1 MSIPKEPSLVKFV
14 ASIIYKENGL
24 LLEEGISLLK
34 RKWGEIDIRQEGLP
48 FTRTAYYNEELG
60 SPLFRSFFSFEKLQG
75 RERLMEAKLF
85 SNEIENR
92 LAKSDGMRTINVD
105 PGYLTDGQLI
115 LATGKNYS
123 HRVYLGSG
131 IFADL
136 TLIYKD
142 RRYQPLPWT
151 YPDYQEEGMR
161 LMLLRIRQKY
171 LEQRGKNGA

>member
-1 MSIPKEPSLVKFV
+1 MSIPKKPLPVKFIT
-14 ASIIYKENGL
+14 SIIYKDPNL
-24 LLEEGISLLK
+24 CEEGSLLLK
-34 RKWGEIDIRQEGLP
+34 RKWGEIDIREEKLP
-48 FTRTAYYNEELG
+48 FTHTDYYHEEFG
-60 SPLFRSFFSFEKLQG
+60 SPLFRSFFSFEKLRL
-75 RERLMEAKLF
+75 REGLIEAKLF

-92 LAKSDGMRTINVD
+92 LAKSDGRRTINVD

-142 RRYQPLPWT
+142 RKFQPLPWT
-151 YPDYQEEGMR
+151 YPDYQEEGMQII
-161 LMLLRIRQKY
+161 LLKIRQKY
-171 LEQRGKNGA
+171 LEQR

>member
-24 LLEEGISLLK
+24 LLEGISFLK
-34 RKWGEIDIRQEGLP
+34 RKWGEVDIRKDGLP
-48 FTRTAYYNEELG
+48 FTHTAYYHEELG

-75 RERLMEAKLF
+75 RERLIEAKLF

-123 HRVYLGSG
+123 HRVYLERG

-142 RRYQPLPWT
+142 RLYQPLPWT

-171 LEQRGKNGA
+171 LEQR